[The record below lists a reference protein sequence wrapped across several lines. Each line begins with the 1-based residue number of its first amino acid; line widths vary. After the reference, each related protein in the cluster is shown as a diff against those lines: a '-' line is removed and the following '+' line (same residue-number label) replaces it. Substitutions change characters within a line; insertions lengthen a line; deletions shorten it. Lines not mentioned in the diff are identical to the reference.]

1 MLEKLGALIASL
13 GRLLFGVV
21 TKVREHDKK
30 VTETRYCK
38 ICGRLAEFCV
48 RTGFRD
54 MTPVEMSC
62 PASEVLRLAGGKAG
76 ENEGVYL
83 PLAHNPTF
91 RVCQEHHPDIGRG
104 RTETREYMFKIN
116 PKLAVRLIEPTQI
129 L

>member
-1 MLEKLGALIASL
+1 MLARLKALLASL
-13 GRLLFGVV
+13 GRLLIGVA
-21 TKVREHDKK
+21 KKIREHDEK

-62 PASEVLRLAGGKAG
+62 PVSEVLRLTEGRAG
-76 ENEGVYL
+76 EDEGVYL

-91 RVCQEHHPDIGRG
+91 RVCQEHHPDIGRK
-104 RTETREYMFKIN
+104 RAETREYMFKFN
-116 PKLAVRLIEPTQI
+116 PKLAVRLIEPTQ
-129 L
+129 LL